1 VSPAGDSS
9 ETPGAAGRR
18 AIFLDRDGVLN
29 RAKVV
34 DGKPL
39 PPSSVD
45 ELELLPGVEQA
56 CRQLHEAGLLLIVV
70 SNQPDIA
77 RGTQTMATV
86 EALNR
91 ELSSR
96 LPLDEIRVCP
106 HNDAD
111 RCLCRKP
118 APGLLLDAAQDW
130 GIELENSVMVGDRW
144 RDVEAGRR
152 AGCKTV
158 FIDSGYSERPP
169 EAPDLTARGLGE
181 AVPWILERSAEGRS
195 DRAHSR

>member
-1 VSPAGDSS
+1 MKAV
-9 ETPGAAGRR
+9 
-18 AIFLDRDGVLN
+18 FLDRDGVLN
-29 RAKVV
+29 RAPVV

-39 PPSSVD
+39 PPTSVE
-45 ELELLPGVEQA
+45 ELKLLPGVEEA
-56 CRQLHEAGLLLIVV
+56 CRQLHDAGLLLIVV
-70 SNQPDIA
+70 SNQPDVA
-77 RGTQTMATV
+77 RGTQSMATV

-106 HNDAD
+106 HDDAD
-111 RCLCRKP
+111 RCACRKP
-118 APGLLLDAAQDW
+118 APGMLLDAARDRE
-130 GIELENSVMVGDRW
+130 IDLESSIMVGDRW
-144 RDVEAGRR
+144 RDIEAGRR

-169 EAPDLTARGLGE
+169 EAPDLNVRQLGE

-195 DRAHSR
+195 GHAHSR

>member
-1 VSPAGDSS
+1 MNPAGDSS
-9 ETPGAAGRR
+9 ETQGPAARR
-18 AIFLDRDGVLN
+18 AVFLDRDGVLN
-29 RAKVV
+29 RANVV

-39 PPSSVD
+39 PPASVD

-70 SNQPDIA
+70 TNQPDVA

-96 LPLDEIRVCP
+96 LPLDEVRVCP
-106 HNDAD
+106 HDDAD
-111 RCLCRKP
+111 RCQCRKP
-118 APGLLLDAAQDW
+118 APGLLLDAARDW
-130 GIELENSVMVGDRW
+130 GIDLENSVMVGDRW

-169 EAPDLTARGLGE
+169 EAPDLTVRGLGE

-195 DRAHSR
+195 DHAHSR

>member
-1 VSPAGDSS
+1 VSAPGGSGAEPA
-9 ETPGAAGRR
+9 ARR
-18 AIFLDRDGVLN
+18 AVFLDRDGVLN
-29 RAKVV
+29 RARIV
-34 DGKPL
+34 DGRPL
-39 PPSSVD
+39 PPASVD
-45 ELELLPGVEQA
+45 ELELLPGVEGA
-56 CRQLHEAGLLLIVV
+56 CRQLHDAGLLLIVV
-70 SNQPDIA
+70 TNQPDVA

-96 LPLDEIRVCP
+96 LPLDEVRVCP
-106 HNDAD
+106 HDDAD
-111 RCLCRKP
+111 RCQCRKP
-118 APGLLLDAAQDW
+118 APGLLLDAAHDW

-169 EAPDLTARGLGE
+169 EAPDLTVRGLGE
-181 AVPWILERSAEGRS
+181 AVHWILERSAEGRS
-195 DRAHSR
+195 DHAHSR

>member
-1 VSPAGDSS
+1 VNPAGGSS
-9 ETPGAAGRR
+9 ETQGHGRR
-18 AIFLDRDGVLN
+18 AVFLDRDGVLN
-29 RAKVV
+29 RANVV
-34 DGKPL
+34 DGKPR
-39 PPSSVD
+39 PPASVD

-70 SNQPDIA
+70 TNQPDVA

-86 EALNR
+86 EGLNR

-96 LPLDEIRVCP
+96 LPLDEVRVCP
-106 HNDAD
+106 HDDAD
-111 RCLCRKP
+111 RCQCRKP
-118 APGLLLDAAQDW
+118 APGLLIDAAHDW
-130 GIELENSVMVGDRW
+130 GIELESSVMVGDRW

-169 EAPDLTARGLGE
+169 EAPDLTVRGLGE

-195 DRAHSR
+195 DHAHSR